1 MVAIHGD
8 AVERVPLREVVESK
22 RELDPEVYRMAEV
35 LAELPE

>member
-8 AVERVPLREVVESK
+8 EVERVPLREVVESK
-22 RELDPEVYRMAEV
+22 RELDPQVYKMAEI